1 MPIMRKQFAVIC
13 FTLALLLISITATKA
28 DPEECRNA
36 VDQYNSAR
44 SDVSDALRIYASC
57 ISGSDG
63 HDDCSTEFLRCIQHK
78 TTSNRQSLTTKARA
92 NRNARPP
99 MPRCFA
105 RTEVL

>member
-1 MPIMRKQFAVIC
+1 MRKQFAVIC

-63 HDDCSTEFLRCIQHK
+63 HDDCSTEFLTLHSAQDDFESAVSDYESACQ
-78 TTSNRQSLTTKARA
+78 
-92 NRNARPP
+92 
-99 MPRCFA
+99 
-105 RTEVL
+105 